1 MSVSDRWTDLL
12 RESGYE
18 PGAELGSGM
27 EGTVISL
34 GDDLVAKIWHGRGA
48 TELETLQTFY
58 KALSASGAAFDA
70 PDILR
75 ILCLQEQ
82 CATVERL
89 LRGRPLSTST
99 DAGSRTLDDHQI
111 DCITAVLGSLATVDA
126 VPDMGVLPILEDE
139 PRFDTQSTPFELSLA
154 HLVERRVEK
163 FHGPLSAR
171 LPGLDQVAAS
181 VVDRLADLEA
191 AKSCLV
197 HGDLIPANILVDDTS
212 RLVAVLDFGF
222 MSTVGDP
229 AFDAAITASVY
240 DMYGPRAMQNE
251 ATLDI
256 AIGQLFGYAAN
267 RLAVYRAAYALTT
280 SNCFSASGQDG
291 HFDWCLRMLER
302 PDIRDAID
310 V

>member
-18 PGAELGSGM
+18 PGVELGSGM
-27 EGTVISL
+27 EGTVVSR
-34 GDDLVAKIWHGRGA
+34 GDHLVAKVWHSRGA
-48 TELETLQTFY
+48 TELETLQTFHE
-58 KALSASGAAFDA
+58 ALSGSGATFGA
-70 PDILR
+70 PDILQ
-75 ILCLQEQ
+75 ILCLQEE

-99 DAGSRTLDDHQI
+99 GAGSRTLDDHQI
-111 DCITAVLGSLATVDA
+111 DCITAVLGALVAVEP
-126 VPDMGVLPILEDE
+126 VPDMGVLPILQDE
-139 PRFDTQSTPFELSLA
+139 SRFDTDSTPFELSLA
-154 HLVERRVEK
+154 DLVERRVAR

-171 LPGLDQVAAS
+171 LPGLDQVAGS
-181 VVDRLADLEA
+181 VVDHLADLETS
-191 AKSCLV
+191 KPCLV

-212 RLVAVLDFGF
+212 RLVASLDFGF

-240 DMYGPRAMQNE
+240 DMYGPDALQNE
-251 ATLDI
+251 AILDT
-256 AIGQLFGYAAN
+256 AIGQRFGYAAS
-267 RLAVYRAAYALTT
+267 RLAVYCAAYALTT

-291 HFDWCLRMLER
+291 HFEWCSRMLER
-302 PDIRDAID
+302 PDVRDALD